1 MPAGVSTTQVA
12 VVGGGVIGAACAR
25 AAAQRGLPVTL
36 FAPGPDV
43 AAASAASAGMLA
55 AQIEPH
61 DDQLLPLAVRGR
73 SLYEHLAATLKDT
86 TGINIRFQRT
96 GIASVAFAEH
106 EAAAL
111 QDRAAAQRQ
120 RGLPCD
126 WLEAAEVHERWPGI
140 APQALGA
147 LFAPEGGCLDPAT
160 LTAALLADARRLGAA
175 VVPEGVVRVAL
186 TRGRVSG
193 VVTKDATVPAENVV
207 LAAGAWSA
215 RIGGLP
221 RPLPIEPVRGQL
233 VATPWPEGLAPVILH
248 HDHAY
253 LLPRGTE
260 AILGSTMER
269 AGYDARTTNQGTAD
283 IRAAAERLCPAI
295 CPMPTRRVWAG
306 LRPMTPDGRPILG
319 ADPDMVGLWYATGHG
334 RNGIL
339 LAAITGEI
347 LGDLLATGRTD
358 VDISQFSVGRFG
370 SGRLSA
376 DG

>member
-1 MPAGVSTTQVA
+1 MPAGVSATQVA

-25 AAAQRGLPVTL
+25 AVAQRGLPVAW
-36 FAPGPDV
+36 FAPGPDA

-73 SLYEHLAATLKDT
+73 DLYEPLAAALKDT
-86 TGINIRFQRT
+86 TGIDIGFQHI
-96 GIASVAFAEH
+96 GITTVAFAAR

-111 QDRAAAQRQ
+111 YDRVAAQRQ
-120 RGLPCD
+120 TGLRCD
-126 WLEAAEVHERWPGI
+126 WLEAAELHGRWPGI

-147 LFAPEGGCLDPAT
+147 LFAPEDGCLDPT
-160 LTAALLADARRLGAA
+160 SLTAALQADARRLGAT
-175 VVPEGVVRVAL
+175 VVPEAVVRVAA
-186 TRGRVSG
+186 TGGRVSG
-193 VVTKDATVPAENVV
+193 VVTERSTVPAEHVV
-207 LAAGAWSA
+207 LAAGAWSP

-221 RPLPIEPVRGQL
+221 RSLPIEPVRGQI
-233 VATPWPEGLAPVILH
+233 VAIAWPEAVRPMIIHHGLG
-248 HDHAY
+248 Y
-253 LLPRGTE
+253 LLPRGAE

-269 AGYDARTTNQGTAD
+269 AGYDAHTTAQGVAG

-295 CPMPTRRVWAG
+295 GPLPTRRVWAG

-347 LGDLLATGRTD
+347 LGDLLAAGRTD
-358 VDISQFSVGRFG
+358 VDISQFAVSRFG
-370 SGRLSA
+370 PGT
-376 DG
+376 G